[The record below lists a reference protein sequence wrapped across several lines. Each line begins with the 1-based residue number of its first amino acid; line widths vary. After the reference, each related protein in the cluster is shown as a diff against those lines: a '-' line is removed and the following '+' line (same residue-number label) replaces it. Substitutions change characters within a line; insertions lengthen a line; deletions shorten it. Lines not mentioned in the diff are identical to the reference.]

1 MVQHVEIDG
10 CPVFRKQAFEKIRDA
25 NDDYYKKMGAKK
37 RTTATTTD
45 VADKVHTAIAGSV
58 PSETPKVSPAP
69 AGPIKPEVEKTSQAP
84 TSGVQSEIPKAY
96 LAPPSRPPP
105 RDILTDFESA
115 RKEAEYEE
123 FKKTFP
129 ALKIQK
135 HGRGLTDNVS
145 IPKQSMDINSP
156 TKGKAEVD
164 LIEMSP
170 NTRVPKHVSTGLT
183 GLKPFNIVAGGAENS
198 RVRKENVP
206 LGKESPDI
214 FPPPARPLKSLG
226 PIPDLSGAS
235 NQPPDLRPSVFTNA
249 GSDHG
254 ALSRSSNILQPFQG
268 LKLGEPQKAYQASE
282 CTPKEP
288 APKYYHKYDPDQ
300 PGFGLEQYRNPYSK
314 KYKCAFSGCT

>member
-1 MVQHVEIDG
+1 
-10 CPVFRKQAFEKIRDA
+10 
-25 NDDYYKKMGAKK
+25 MGAKK
-37 RTTATTTD
+37 RTTATTTN
-45 VADKVHTAIAGSV
+45 VVDKVHTAIAGRV
-58 PSETPKVSPAP
+58 PSDVPEASPAP
-69 AGPIKPEVEKTSQAP
+69 AGPIKSEIEKTSQAP
-84 TSGVQSEIPKAY
+84 TSRVQSETPKAY

-115 RKEAEYEE
+115 RNEAEYEE

-135 HGRGLTDNVS
+135 HGRGLTDNVV
-145 IPKQSMDINSP
+145 IPKQSMDMNFP

-170 NTRVPKHVSTGLT
+170 NTRVPKRASTGLT
-183 GLKPFNIVAGGAENS
+183 GLKPFNVVAGGAGNS
-198 RVRKENVP
+198 SVRKENVP
-206 LGKESPDI
+206 LGKESPEI

-226 PIPDLSGAS
+226 PIPDLSSAP
-235 NQPPDLRPSVFTNA
+235 NQPPDLRTPMLTNA

-254 ALSRSSNILQPFQG
+254 VLSRPSNILQPFQG

-282 CTPKEP
+282 STPEKP

-300 PGFGLEQYRNPYSK
+300 PGFSLEQYRNPYSK
-314 KYKCAFSGCT
+314 KYRCAFLGCT